1 MRHTMVLYGAGGVVR
16 YMVEY
21 GVVWCDVVWF
31 GMLWCGVEV

>member
-21 GVVWCDVVWF
+21 GVVWF